1 LEGLRKWY
9 LVESTYN
16 SNSIEGN
23 TMTLSETKV
32 IIEDGLT
39 VGGHSIR
46 EILEVVNHKE
56 ASEKLADILLSQ
68 A

>member
-1 LEGLRKWY
+1 
-9 LVESTYN
+9 
-16 SNSIEGN
+16 
-23 TMTLSETKV
+23 MTLSETKV